1 MINGVLHIVAA
12 VLFAVVHLF
21 GGLGAMWLCIACV
34 YLAAGA
40 MNLLVY
46 YLKNRSKI
54 RAANKQAAQN
64 AKQAEENAKQAEEA
78 KKQMDAVKAQERPVQ
93 LPEHTEG

>member
-1 MINGVLHIVAA
+1 MINGVLHVVAA

-21 GGLGAMWLCIACV
+21 GGLGVMWLWIACV
-34 YLAAGA
+34 YLAAGV

-54 RAANKQAAQN
+54 RAANKQAA
-64 AKQAEENAKQAEEA
+64 KNAKQAEEA
-78 KKQMDAVKAQERPVQ
+78 KKQMDAVKAQEQPVQ
-93 LPEHTEG
+93 LPEHVEG